1 MDTNNVIEHI
11 SIVGIYAV
19 RIQSTLF
26 NIYV

>member
-11 SIVGIYAV
+11 SIVGIFAV